1 LESGVSRLYDAGRG
15 IGMHILIV
23 ILGGFVALAAFHF
36 GYRFAGLAPAAGA
49 ALFIW
54 VWLAAS
60 VLNGFVGVYKADI
73 PVINEVGAFVL
84 IFGIPAAAAWYLAY
98 RYGVAR

>member
-1 LESGVSRLYDAGRG
+1 
-15 IGMHILIV
+15 MHIVIV
-23 ILGGFVALAAFHF
+23 TVVGLAALGVFYF
-36 GYRFAGLAPAAGA
+36 GARLMGRSGESGA

-60 VLNGFVGVYKADI
+60 LLNGAAGVLQVGI
-73 PVINEVGAFVL
+73 PLIIEIAAFVP

-98 RYGVAR
+98 QRRAG